1 MVLCE
6 GGRDLAGA
14 CWFEEP
20 GLVTNQ
26 SSIDILFFAEDGGA
40 KPSCL
45 LLEVKVKGLG
55 LDNFRLPPQTLR
67 RAQAHHQGP
76 QPLELAA
83 QSENLTIRPC

>member
-6 GGRDLAGA
+6 WGGRDLAGA

-20 GLVTNQ
+20 GLVMNQ
-26 SSIDILFFAEDGGA
+26 SSTDMLLFAEDGGA

-55 LDNFRLPPQTLR
+55 LDNFRLLSNV
-67 RAQAHHQGP
+67 
-76 QPLELAA
+76 A
-83 QSENLTIRPC
+83 QSPGTPSRASAT